1 MSVAIHR
8 PDRPSRLWIQQN
20 AFRPSRLGFSKT
32 LSDRVDWDSAKHF
45 QAESIMDSA
54 KHFQVESIMDAAK
67 HFQVGVVH
75 KHPPISPL
83 SLWERARVRGSS
95 PDTPHHQPAPRLLD
109 ETLRKIRRR
118 HR

>member
-1 MSVAIHR
+1 M
-8 PDRPSRLWIQQN
+8 
-20 AFRPSRLGFSKT
+20 
-32 LSDRVDWDSAKHF
+32 DSTKHN

-54 KHFQVESIMDAAK
+54 KHYQAESIVDSAK
-67 HFQVGVVH
+67 HYQAESIVDSAKRYQAESIVDSAKHYQAESIVDSAKRYQVGVFR

>member
-1 MSVAIHR
+1 M
-8 PDRPSRLWIQQN
+8 
-20 AFRPSRLGFSKT
+20 
-32 LSDRVDWDSAKHF
+32 DSAKHF

-54 KHFQVESIMDAAK
+54 KHYQDETIVDSAKHFQAESTMDSAK

-83 SLWERARVRGSS
+83 SLWERVRVRAFSS
-95 PDTPHHQPAPRLLD
+95 LTHLKNTSTKVLD

>member
-1 MSVAIHR
+1 MDSAKHSQTESITDSAKH
-8 PDRPSRLWIQQN
+8 
-20 AFRPSRLGFSKT
+20 FRAESI
-32 LSDRVDWDSAKHF
+32 VDSAKHF

-54 KHFQVESIMDAAK
+54 KHFQAESIMDSAK

-83 SLWERARVRGSS
+83 SLWERARVRAFSLTHLNTTS
-95 PDTPHHQPAPRLLD
+95 TKVLD